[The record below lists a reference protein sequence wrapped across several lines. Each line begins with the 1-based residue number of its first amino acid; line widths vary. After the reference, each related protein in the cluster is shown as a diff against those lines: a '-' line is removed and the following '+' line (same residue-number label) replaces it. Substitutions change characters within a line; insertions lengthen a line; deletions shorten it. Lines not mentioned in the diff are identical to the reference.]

1 MCIHNNLYQTICTNP
16 SNLLKTHS
24 APSVTVSDMEAFFGP
39 FAEIK
44 ILEENLMGPEAE
56 QVQRFKVT
64 PWSEPVENYL
74 SAHSQVDKM
83 TERIF
88 FMVPK
93 PW

>member
-1 MCIHNNLYQTICTNP
+1 MGYYYSIQINRFDQLVSNIKLKPETCAYITICTNP

-64 PWSEPVENYL
+64 P
-74 SAHSQVDKM
+74 
-83 TERIF
+83 
-88 FMVPK
+88 
-93 PW
+93 